1 MLTPNVGESESSYN
15 RSPMMFWLSP
25 FCAKHLIIDRHS
37 SSLSCRSIGYIGVSL
52 CHQWSG
58 GPKKIMP
65 NVCSTTTSPHGEFSD
80 ANPTAEWLFF
90 FHFVHQFCISWAHLS
105 KQLNWYQ
112 FEPQINPRHPRQSNR
127 FELTATAYDSVWT
140 HENETLPCRHG
151 HTFHLF
157 LKLVRLRTCGF
168 NTSVLSFLSF
178 CWNAPSAGQSSAN
191 WLHKFNRWT

>member
-1 MLTPNVGESESSYN
+1 
-15 RSPMMFWLSP
+15 MFVP
-25 FCAKHLIIDRHS
+25 PQHLH
-37 SSLSCRSIGYIGVSL
+37 
-52 CHQWSG
+52 
-58 GPKKIMP
+58 M
-65 NVCSTTTSPHGEFSD
+65 EFSFE
-80 ANPTAEWLFF
+80 NSTAEWLSFYVF

-151 HTFHLF
+151 HTFPLF
-157 LKLVRLRTCGF
+157 LKLVRLRMCGF

-178 CWNAPSAGQSSAN
+178 VGMHHQQGKAQPIDSTSLIDEHKRTTSISRKNNKSPSQG
-191 WLHKFNRWT
+191 TG